1 LLREKAQVQPVVMA
15 NSITTARPFRVV
27 IRFAGRSTAGIS
39 SVAEGNC
46 HKHPRSISFWGDLR
60 GRRNP
65 SCRANVTKDT
75 RLTGVG
81 WDKEHYGGGQ
91 HDRTDRE
98 YVPEYI
104 VRGSRAAARSLAP
117 DFRYPYAA
125 VCIGANTTIFSI
137 ANSIPVRPLPYP
149 GSERSDWISE
159 RSGPGNEDVGAA
171 PAYYRLRDGNRV
183 FEDVAAFNPVT
194 VNWTSTERPEQMNA
208 AVVSAPFFRSPATG
222 RIRQRITEL
231 GNAGAEGE

>member
-1 LLREKAQVQPVVMA
+1 MGEASMTEL
-15 NSITTARPFRVV
+15 TASMFQ
-27 IRFAGRSTAGIS
+27 STS
-39 SVAEGNC
+39 
-46 HKHPRSISFWGDLR
+46 
-60 GRRNP
+60 
-65 SCRANVTKDT
+65 
-75 RLTGVG
+75 
-81 WDKEHYGGGQ
+81 Y
-91 HDRTDRE
+91 
-98 YVPEYI
+98 
-104 VRGSRAAARSLAP
+104 AARGLRRDPLLLISATLTL
-117 DFRYPYAA
+117 A

-137 ANSIPVRPLPYP
+137 ANSILVRPLLYP
-149 GSERSDWISE
+149 GSERSDRISE